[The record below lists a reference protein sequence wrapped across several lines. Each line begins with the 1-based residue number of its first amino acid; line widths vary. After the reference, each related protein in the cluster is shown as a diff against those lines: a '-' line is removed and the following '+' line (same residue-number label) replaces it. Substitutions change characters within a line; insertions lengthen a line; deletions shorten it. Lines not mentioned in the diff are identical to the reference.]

1 MDLRKIIPAT
11 VIAASLSGVSA
22 SAAVLTFEGVNNTI
36 YNAPIT
42 RLGFDIGNVVGDQQ
56 HFHEITSTGFSLPS
70 NGTGVMLNDRNTRIF
85 IEKNGGGT
93 FSLGNFDAASA
104 GSSNLGGLGIT
115 VEGFLGGF
123 SVGSLAV
130 ANLGA
135 GYMTLFSGLF
145 GNVDRVVFDGTGL
158 NGGFILDNVSLDEG
172 QGPSPVPIPAG
183 MPLLV
188 AALGALGLLRRKR
201 T

>member
-1 MDLRKIIPAT
+1 MGLRKILSAA
-11 VIAASLSGVSA
+11 VIAASLSGISA
-22 SAAVLTFEGVNNTI
+22 SAAVLTFEGVNNTA

-42 RLGFDIGNVVGDQQ
+42 RQGFDIGNVAGDQQ
-56 HFHEITSTGFSLPS
+56 HFHEISPCCNLPS
-70 NGTGVMLNDRNTRIF
+70 NGTGVLLNDRDTRIF

-93 FSLGNFDAASA
+93 FSLGNFDAASSGA
-104 GSSNLGGLGIT
+104 SNLGGLGIT

-123 SVGSLAV
+123 SVGSLIV
-130 ANLGA
+130 ADLGA

-172 QGPSPVPIPAG
+172 QGPSPVPVPAG
-183 MPLLV
+183 LPLLIG
-188 AALGALGLLRRKR
+188 ALGALGLIRRKR
-201 T
+201 A